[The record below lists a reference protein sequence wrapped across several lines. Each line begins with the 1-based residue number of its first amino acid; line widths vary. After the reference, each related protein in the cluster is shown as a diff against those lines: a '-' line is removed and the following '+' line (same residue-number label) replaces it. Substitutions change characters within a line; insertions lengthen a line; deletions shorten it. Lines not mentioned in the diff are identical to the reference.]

1 MAKAG
6 KFQEIP
12 LQIFLFFKMQKT
24 INKRFV
30 YLLHITY
37 FAFYKTIVIAFP
49 DFNFVYN

>member
-1 MAKAG
+1 MK
-6 KFQEIP
+6 EE
-12 LQIFLFFKMQKT
+12 
-24 INKRFV
+24 RFV